1 MLGFLHSEA
10 RKAKKIIYNL
20 SKKHTN
26 ETISKIR
33 FSFKLFVIVN
43 INPKLITMYTKLKL
57 SSWSRSVSLKVFDL
71 DNNLMNI
78 FTTLT
83 SAAK

>member
-1 MLGFLHSEA
+1 VLGFLHSEA

-33 FSFKLFVIVN
+33 FSIKLFVIVN
-43 INPKLITMYTKLKL
+43 IKPKLITMYTKLKL
-57 SSWSRSVSLKVFDL
+57 SSR
-71 DNNLMNI
+71 
-78 FTTLT
+78 
-83 SAAK
+83 